1 MRRDKKTAFGLRKRG
16 HSYNSISRKLGVS
29 TSTLSVW
36 FSKLSW
42 SKELKQDLTKKA
54 FEKVYPQLKAM
65 QEAHKKKWQDLRY
78 QARIEAKREFKIL
91 RNNPLFISGVMLY
104 WGEGDKKN
112 KNSLRLANTDPALIK
127 IYKNFLRKTCSV
139 AEDKINVWL
148 LLYPDLDEVECKK
161 FWIDKAELR
170 INNFKKSM
178 VIKGRHEHNRLSYGV
193 CNINVH
199 NSYLKEKMSEWINLF
214 SK

>member
-65 QEAHKKKWQDLRY
+65 QEAHKKKWQDL
-78 QARIEAKREFKIL
+78 QA
-91 RNNPLFISGVMLY
+91 
-104 WGEGDKKN
+104 
-112 KNSLRLANTDPALIK
+112 
-127 IYKNFLRKTCSV
+127 
-139 AEDKINVWL
+139 
-148 LLYPDLDEVECKK
+148 
-161 FWIDKAELR
+161 
-170 INNFKKSM
+170 
-178 VIKGRHEHNRLSYGV
+178 
-193 CNINVH
+193 
-199 NSYLKEKMSEWINLF
+199 
-214 SK
+214 